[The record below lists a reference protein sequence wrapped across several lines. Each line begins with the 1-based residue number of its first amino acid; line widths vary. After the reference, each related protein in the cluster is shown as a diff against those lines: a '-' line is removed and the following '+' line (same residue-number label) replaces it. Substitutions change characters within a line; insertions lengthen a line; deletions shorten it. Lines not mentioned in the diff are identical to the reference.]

1 MMGGVTTPTTPT
13 DTRITLSRVMT
24 NAEANLLGTVH
35 GGNIMKMVD
44 DTAGVSANRFA
55 QGAAVTAVM
64 DEMAFLNPVRVGDVL
79 HVSSQ
84 VNWAGRSSMEVGV
97 RAEVDRWDRVTE
109 RVHVASAY
117 LVFVAVDAEG
127 RTREVP
133 ELTLET
139 PDDRRRHHEA
149 EIRRE
154 HRLARREA
162 IDSSRQAG
170 EPGRAQGA

>member
-1 MMGGVTTPTTPT
+1 MSCHDGPVTTPT
-13 DTRITLSRVMT
+13 DTRITLSRVMS

-35 GGNIMKMVD
+35 GGNIMKLVD

-55 QGAAVTAVM
+55 EGPAVTAAM

-84 VNWAGRSSMEVGV
+84 VNWAGRTSMEVGV
-97 RAEVDRWDRVTE
+97 RAEVDRWDAVTD

-127 RTREVP
+127 GTREIP
-133 ELTLET
+133 ELTPET
-139 PDDRRRHHEA
+139 AEEHRRFREA
-149 EIRRE
+149 QIRRAN
-154 HRLARREA
+154 RLARREA
-162 IDSSRQAG
+162 IASSRLEADG
-170 EPGRAQGA
+170 VRP